1 MDDWQLLQSYVE
13 RDSDT
18 AFRTL
23 VNRYAN
29 LVYSVAL
36 RRVENTQ
43 LAEEVAQAVFILLA
57 RKARGF
63 RQSVI
68 LSGWLFRTTRFVA
81 SHAVRAEQR
90 RQRREQ
96 EAFAM
101 QLLTTPDDTWKR
113 VSPVLDEALEHL
125 GETDRNAVLLRFFN
139 DHSHRETAAAL
150 GLSEDAAKKR
160 VTRALDKLRSFF
172 AGRGVTL
179 SATALASAVAA
190 NAAKAATPE
199 IAASITAKVLASASI
214 GAGFLPPL
222 VSQTLAAWRW
232 VKLKLAGAG
241 LVGGAA
247 VVLLMTSL
255 SSKGPDQSAQ
265 PSLNSDTDV
274 TTSASTAPT
283 ESLSQKNVATR
294 KQRGTNRAM
303 RFRVVTADNDEPV
316 AFARLAVNTVDNRKW
331 DARFDYMTDEAG
343 VCELPLPDGLGR
355 MDAGIIASG
364 WQGRYMTWFLERDGK
379 FPAEYTL
386 RVQRVSNSMGGWL
399 RDETGK
405 PVAGAEVWIQSGGG
419 GDSSARE
426 TPRERQGFFH
436 DVPVATS
443 DCNGRWS
450 CAVISAT
457 NNHYYSLK
465 ARHVDFAETHIES
478 GNQQFL
484 EENSKRESFRQ
495 LWAGTL
501 VTTMERGLTLSGRVT
516 DQNGQPISQAQI
528 VHHPHS
534 TDARSAETDA
544 DGKFSFA
551 KLPPG
556 EFPITATATG
566 FAPEFLKMDVR
577 ANMEPV
583 AFQLKPGALLRLQ
596 IVDEQDAPVA
606 DARVGLEQWSENRH
620 VLKWETN
627 SGADGRVEWNST
639 PPDRLMLYASKPG
652 WCYTRDEWVTP
663 DGEEHKIELQRALT
677 VVGRATDAETGV
689 AIPEVKAFPGHGDG
703 PDEQVWD
710 RGETRH
716 GTNGEFKVRFD
727 ETRRPWRARVEAEGY
742 LAATSEPLESDFSGI
757 LELKLTRQ
765 TSDNG
770 IKGTV
775 YLPDGQTVA
784 GAEVALC
791 TFGDWIG
798 ATLNNGHFAK
808 PYSSEVVRTDTSGRF
823 SFAMNQDAHTL
834 IAAHPMGFAR
844 VRIKPGTEPKE
855 IRLQPWGRI
864 EGDVRLDGLPGGE
877 WKVTLTDWAS
887 AQYRGGLDFD
897 RKSYSVPLDASGRFT
912 MEKVPPGN
920 FYLYV
925 EGRFSG
931 RQILETPVSILPGQT
946 ARVEIGGLGHLVV
959 GRFDA
964 GEVKGVTN
972 WQTQVQLPSLQPT
985 VRSPRP
991 KPTGLSPD
999 ALKHWEVDFWQ
1010 SEAGH
1015 NSLFADRSFS
1025 MEVAPDGIFTAYGVP
1040 PGNYKLYVSVK
1051 ATKADSSPDIG
1062 YLSQEVVVPAADGTR
1077 PNVFD
1082 LGALVLRPWGQ

>member
-1 MDDWQLLQSYVE
+1 MDDWQLLQNYVE
-13 RDSDT
+13 RDSET

-23 VNRYAN
+23 VNRYVN

-36 RRVENTQ
+36 RRVGNAQ

-63 RQSVI
+63 RQNII

-81 SHAVRAEQR
+81 SRAVRAEQR

-101 QLLTTPDDTWKR
+101 QQLTTPDDTWKR
-113 VSPVLDEALEHL
+113 ISPVLDDALEQL

-139 DHSHRETAAAL
+139 DKTHRETAAAL
-150 GLSEDAAKKR
+150 GVSEDAAKKR
-160 VTRALDKLRSFF
+160 VTRALDKLRTFF
-172 AGRGVTL
+172 AGRGVML
-179 SATALASAVAA
+179 SATALASTVAA
-190 NAAKAATPE
+190 NAANAAPPE
-199 IAASITAKVLASASI
+199 LVASISAKVIASASM
-214 GAGFLPPL
+214 GAGVLPPL

-232 VKLKLAGAG
+232 IKLKLAGAG

-247 VVLLMTSL
+247 VVLLVTSV
-255 SSKGPDQSAQ
+255 SSKNPDQSAQ
-265 PSLNSDTDV
+265 PGFNSETDV
-274 TTSASTAPT
+274 TTSASTAAT
-283 ESLSQKNVATR
+283 ESSSQKNVATR

-303 RFRVVTADNDEPV
+303 RFRVIAADNDEPV
-316 AFARLAVNTVDNRKW
+316 AFARLAINTVVHTKW
-331 DARFDYMTDEAG
+331 EERFDYMTDEAG
-343 VCELPLPDGLGR
+343 FCELPLPDGLGR

-379 FPAEYTL
+379 FPAEYTM

-405 PVAGAEVWIQSGGG
+405 PLAGAEVWIQSGGG
-419 GDSSARE
+419 GDSSSRE

-443 DCNGRWS
+443 DRDGRWS

-457 NNHYYSLK
+457 NDQYYSLK
-465 ARHVDFAETHIES
+465 ARHANFAETHIES

-495 LWAGTL
+495 LWARTL
-501 VTTMERGLTLSGRVT
+501 VTTMEQGLTLSGRVT
-516 DQNGQPISQAQI
+516 DQTGQPISQAQI

-534 TDARSAETDA
+534 TDARSAEADA
-544 DGKFSFA
+544 DGKFSFT

-566 FAPEFLKMDVR
+566 FAPEFLKAEVR
-577 ANMEPV
+577 ADMEPV
-583 AFQLKPGALLRLQ
+583 TFQLKPGALLRLQ
-596 IVDEQDAPVA
+596 IVDEHDAPVA
-606 DARVGLEQWSENRH
+606 DARVGLEQWGEHRH
-620 VLKWETN
+620 VLKWESN
-627 SGADGRVEWNST
+627 SGADGRVEWNSA
-639 PPDRLMLYASKPG
+639 PSDRLMLYASKSG

-663 DGEEHKIELQRALT
+663 DGEEHKIELEPALT
-677 VVGRATDAETGV
+677 VVGHVTDAETG
-689 AIPEVKAFPGHGDG
+689 APIPELKAFPGYGDG
-703 PDEQVWD
+703 PDEQVWE
-710 RGETRH
+710 RGDTRH
-716 GTNGEFKVRFD
+716 GTNGEFRVRFT
-727 ETRRPWRARVEAEGY
+727 ETRRPWRVRVEAEGY
-742 LAATSEPLESDFSGI
+742 LTATSEPLASDFNGK

-765 TSDNG
+765 TADNG

-775 YLPDGQTVA
+775 YSLGGQPVA

-791 TFGDWIG
+791 TFGNWIG
-798 ATLNNGHFAK
+798 ATLNNGYFAK
-808 PYSSEVVRTDTSGRF
+808 RSSAEIVKTDTSGRF

-864 EGDVRLDGLPGGE
+864 EGSVRTDGLPDGE

-887 AQYRGGLDFD
+887 AQYRGGLEFD
-897 RKSYSVPLDASGRFT
+897 RKFYKVALDASGRFT

-925 EGRFSG
+925 DGQFSG
-931 RQILETPVSILPGQT
+931 RQILETPVSIPSGQT
-946 ARVEIGGLGHLVV
+946 ARVEIGGSGHLVV
-959 GRFDA
+959 GRLDA
-964 GEVKGVTN
+964 GEVHGVTN
-972 WQTQVQLPSLQPT
+972 WQMQVHFPTLQPT

-999 ALKHWEVDFWQ
+999 ALKHWELDFWQ

-1015 NSLFADRSFS
+1015 NSLFADRSFNL
-1025 MEVAPDGIFTAYGVP
+1025 EVAPDGFVTAYGVS
-1040 PGNYKLYVSVK
+1040 PGDYKLYVSVK

-1062 YLSQEVVVPAADGTR
+1062 YLSQEVVVPAAEEAKPG
-1077 PNVFD
+1077 VLD
-1082 LGALVLRPWGQ
+1082 LGTLVLHQRQP